1 MSEMRITPTVRMCTG
16 IGEWDR
22 VMGGGIMP
30 GSFIILTGDPGIGK
44 STLLLQIANYLSSEY
59 RIFYFSSEE
68 SLEQVSQRARR
79 VGCHNSSVLFSDQAQ
94 LETVI
99 ATAKAEKPDLIII
112 DSIQNCYTAEIQTVP
127 GSVAQLRETAFALM
141 RLAKENNIA
150 VIVSGHITKEGE
162 IAGPKMLEHMVDGV
176 FYLQGEDQ
184 WQTRVLRS
192 VKNRFGAINEIGF
205 FQMDEEGLVQVPN
218 INQEL
223 VNSINAAP
231 GSVLI
236 STLEG
241 SRPLLIELQALT
253 IPSKFGM
260 PQRVVTGIDQKRI
273 VLMAAI
279 LEKYLQ
285 IKLSDHDIFFKVSG
299 NLKIKE
305 SAADLGIALALLSSY
320 FQQTLP
326 TKSMALGEVNLTGQI
341 KAINQA
347 NVHINEAQ
355 NFGIGKIFV
364 AAQQKIENSAAN
376 LVRLS
381 HVYELISLFED
392 EK

>member
-1 MSEMRITPTVRMCTG
+1 
-16 IGEWDR
+16 
-22 VMGGGIMP
+22 
-30 GSFIILTGDPGIGK
+30 
-44 STLLLQIANYLSSEY
+44 LLQIADRLASEY
-59 RIFYFSSEE
+59 RVFYFSSEE
-68 SLEQVSQRARR
+68 SLEQVSLRARR

-94 LETVI
+94 LETVV
-99 ATAKAEKPDLIII
+99 ATAKAEKPNLIII

-223 VNSINAAP
+223 VNSINTAP

-260 PQRVVTGIDQKRI
+260 PQRVVTGIDPKRV

-305 SAADLGIALALLSSY
+305 SAADLGIALVLLSSY

-326 TKSMALGEVNLTGQI
+326 AKSMALGEVNLTGQV
-341 KAINQA
+341 KAINQV

-364 AAQQKIENSAAN
+364 AAQQKIENDFAN